1 MKKLIYWIV
10 GPMLGK
16 KKFYRFFLILKNI
29 GLEGMN
35 YRNTDLTKNGEL
47 ALIHKIKIYYKNEK
61 ELVLFDVGANVGNY
75 SKALI
80 QTLGV
85 KSKIY
90 SFEPFS
96 EPFKSLSALALQHP
110 HLKAFQLGLSDKEE
124 DLTIYSNSEYSEVGG
139 IYNRDSVLN
148 SIKLDKKELNRFT
161 QIDTFCSEQKVD
173 HIHFLKIDVEGHELA
188 VLEGAKPLL
197 DKGAIDLIQFEFG
210 SGNYF
215 SKTFLLDFFNLLQAN
230 YVICR
235 LMKDG
240 LFPLNTYETDQDM
253 LVLCNYVAINKKL
266 ASDFLDN
273 HA

>member
-1 MKKLIYWIV
+1 MF
-10 GPMLGK
+10 GK

-35 YRNTDLTKNGEL
+35 YRNTDLNHNGEL
-47 ALIHKIKIYYKNEK
+47 ALIQKIKTYYKNEK
-61 ELVLFDVGANVGNY
+61 ELILFDVGANVGNY
-75 SKALI
+75 SNAL
-80 QTLGV
+80 LNCFD
-85 KSKIY
+85 KNCSIY
-90 SFEPFS
+90 AFEPFS
-96 EPFKSLSALALQHP
+96 EPYKALNALALQHP
-110 HLKAFQLGLSDKEE
+110 QLKVFQLGLSNKEE
-124 DLTIYSNSEYSEVGG
+124 ELTIYSNSEFSEVGG

-148 SIKLDKKELNRFT
+148 SIKLDRKELNRFT
-161 QIDTFCSEQKVD
+161 RLDTFCSENKID

-188 VLEGAKPLL
+188 VLEGAKQLL
-197 DKGAIDLIQFEFG
+197 DRGAINLFQFEFG

-240 LFPLNTYETDQDM
+240 LHPLNTYETDQDM
-253 LVLCNYVAINKKL
+253 LVLCNYVAVNKTL
-266 ASDFLDN
+266 ASDFLDK